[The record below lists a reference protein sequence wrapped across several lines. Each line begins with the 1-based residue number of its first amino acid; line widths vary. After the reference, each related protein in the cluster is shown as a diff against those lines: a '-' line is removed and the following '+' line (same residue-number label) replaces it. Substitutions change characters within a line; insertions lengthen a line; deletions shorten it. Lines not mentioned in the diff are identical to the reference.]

1 MNNSAPIVS
10 INAKT
15 ISDAWFQLIWNIF
28 DNCYTQ
34 NIQAGSFENEQYR
47 LQYPGIAVFI
57 EHPNLDMIPIIP
69 PALGIPS
76 PTSMEYVE
84 SYFADYIM
92 DPTVSENET
101 YRYSSRIHNPMPGNI
116 DMGIPPLGTQFD
128 RVVAMLRKSPYTN
141 QAVIEVGSPQDHD
154 VCYGKDQKLD
164 PPCLR
169 LIDFKVI
176 PVRHQWVHKAGVG
189 KVCSCGRVFGDND
202 EPCNPVENIL
212 TETVYFRSWDLWAGF
227 PSNLAGLE
235 LLKQLVAQEAGLK
248 SGYMYAYSAGAHI
261 YGYQEDFARIRTMKG
276 QK

>member
-1 MNNSAPIVS
+1 MDNSAPIVS

-15 ISDAWFQLIWNIF
+15 ISDAWFQLIWHIF
-28 DNCYTQ
+28 DNSYMQ

-57 EHPNLDMIPIIP
+57 EHPHLDMIPIIP

-92 DPTVSENET
+92 DPTLSENET
-101 YRYSSRIHNPMPGNI
+101 YRYSSRIHNPMPGNA

-128 RVVAMLRKSPYTN
+128 RVVEMLRKSPYTN

-154 VCYGKDQKLD
+154 VCYGKDRKLD

-176 PVRHQWVHKAGVG
+176 PICHEWVYKAGVG
-189 KVCSCGRVFGDND
+189 SVCSCGRVFEDND
-202 EPCNPVENIL
+202 EPCVPVENIL

-248 SGYMYAYSAGAHI
+248 SGYMYAYSAGGHI